1 MTRFMRGVENTRF
14 VPLLLAAAGTLCAG
28 GAFAEPV
35 KNPQYVLISFDGAGP
50 QAQWQRS
57 LELGKK
63 TGARFT
69 YFLSCSNVIAQGD
82 AARYQ
87 SPEGRSG
94 KSNIGFA
101 KSRDEV
107 RGRLTAIW
115 AAASQGHEIGNHTC
129 GHFDGKGWT
138 KEQWLSEFRAFD
150 AIMSNAYKDNGFGYE
165 PQGWRQFVKKAIK
178 GFRAPYL
185 STNKAM
191 NEALA
196 TRGLRY
202 DASGVEREISSP
214 KGNAQL
220 ARFSLPQIQEGPSGR
235 RIIAMDYN
243 LFVRHSGGF
252 ERASESEAFEA
263 RAYQAFRS
271 AFDTQYQGKRRPL
284 QIGMH
289 FTLMNGGAYWRAME
303 RLAGDVCGKPDVR
316 CVTYSKYL
324 DENPLTPDKM
334 AKLEPHKGGS

>member
-1 MTRFMRGVENTRF
+1 MRGVENMRF
-14 VPLLLAAAGTLCAG
+14 VRLLLAAAGMLCAG
-28 GAFAEPV
+28 EAAAEPAAR
-35 KNPQYVLISFDGAGP
+35 PQYVLISFDGAGP
-50 QAQWQRS
+50 EAQWRRS

-82 AARYQ
+82 ATRYQ

-94 KSNIGFA
+94 RSNIGFA
-101 KSRDEV
+101 KSREEA
-107 RGRLTAIW
+107 RGRLLSIW

-129 GHFDGKGWT
+129 GHFDGKSWT
-138 KEQWLSEFRAFD
+138 KQQWLAEFRSFD
-150 AIMSNAYKDNGFGYE
+150 AILSNAFKDNGFGYE
-165 PQGWRQFVKKAIK
+165 PQGWRQFVARAIK

-185 STNKAM
+185 STDKALY
-191 NEALA
+191 EALA
-196 TRGLRY
+196 ARGFRY
-202 DASGVEREISSP
+202 DASGVEREISTP

-220 ARFSLPQIQEGPSGR
+220 AKFSLPQIQEGPSGR

-252 ERASESEAFEA
+252 ERASASAAFEA

-271 AFDTQYQGKRRPL
+271 AFDAQYQGKRWPL

-303 RLAGDVCGKPDVR
+303 RLAAEVCGKPDVR
-316 CVTYSKYL
+316 CVSYGQYL
-324 DENPLTPDKM
+324 AENPPPSDKV
-334 AKLEPHKGGS
+334 AKLEPPKGGS

>member
-1 MTRFMRGVENTRF
+1 MRGVENTRF
-14 VPLLLAAAGTLCAG
+14 VRLLLAAAGTLSAG
-28 GAFAEPV
+28 QAVAEPAAR
-35 KNPQYVLISFDGAGP
+35 PQYVLISFDGAGP
-50 QAQWQRS
+50 EAQWQRS
-57 LELGKK
+57 LALGQK

-69 YFLSCSNVIAQGD
+69 YFLTCSNIIAQD
-82 AARYQ
+82 RASIYQ

-150 AIMSNAYKDNGFGYE
+150 AVLSNAFRDNGFGYE
-165 PQGWRQFVKKAIK
+165 PQGWREFVKKAVK

-185 STNKAM
+185 STDKALY
-191 NEALA
+191 EALA
-196 TRGLRY
+196 ARGFRY
-202 DASGVEREISSP
+202 DASGVEREVSLP
-214 KGNAQL
+214 KGNAQM
-220 ARFSLPQIQEGPSGR
+220 AKFSLPQIQEGPSGR
-235 RIIAMDYN
+235 RVIAMDYN
-243 LFVRHSGGF
+243 IFVRHSGGF
-252 ERASESEAFEA
+252 ERASGSAAFEA

-271 AFDTQYQGKRRPL
+271 AFDGQYHGRRRPL

-303 RLAGDVCGKPDVR
+303 RLAGDVCNMQDVR
-316 CVTYSKYL
+316 CVTYAQYL
-324 DENPLTPDKM
+324 DENPLPSGKV
-334 AKLEPHKGGS
+334 AKLEPHRGGS